1 MKTTDTPRAGKI
13 GSIEQAIT
21 RRALSTF
28 DAQKQLPINI
38 CQDVGDEDARALE
51 SKLAVADR
59 RVGNDVSA
67 ELKPA
72 PAPPLCAVHVPRLRP
87 PTLGCNTFR
96 TGS

>member
-1 MKTTDTPRAGKI
+1 
-13 GSIEQAIT
+13 
-21 RRALSTF
+21 
-28 DAQKQLPINI
+28 
-38 CQDVGDEDARALE
+38 
-51 SKLAVADR
+51 VADR